1 MKKFIQLFSI
11 LALSLT
17 TLASCEKDS
26 VIEPQIKIPTS
37 SKTQPVLK
45 DYNSDQ
51 KIVQTVEAEDNRNA
65 R

>member
-11 LALSLT
+11 LTLSLT